1 MSENLT
7 HRELSGNVEAGHF
20 LTQNRDLEWL
30 EKTVVAIYKILYPIQ
45 TPIIKFV

>member
-7 HRELSGNVEAGHF
+7 HRELSDNVDVGYF

-30 EKTVVAIYKILYPIQ
+30 EKNVVAIYKIL
-45 TPIIKFV
+45 KN